1 MNLIIVSP
9 FWNSS
14 ELTKKCIES
23 LKSQY
28 YTNFKAYFIDDVSTD
43 NSYDVAKETI
53 GDDDRFI
60 LIKNTVKKHKTNNF
74 IDIIRDNNDIRWDDV
89 IIELDGDD
97 RLSDNF
103 VLGRINKVFMD
114 ENIWVCGSKWKD
126 QHGRLGNYGKPK
138 PHRARKTSWNFSHL
152 RTFRS
157 FLFNLID
164 DDDLKFEG
172 SYFKAA
178 CDLGHGIPILEMCGD
193 EHFHYIDEPLYTYI
207 WHDRQ
212 SYSDKTDFKD
222 KSLQGRTAKHIYGL
236 KSYLPVKLSDSLNS
250 QNTRKKVMSIDSIP
264 KDFNSN
270 NNEVVKGILKEFNP
284 RQTIKTVDYDE
295 VNKVLGKPSVP
306 QKINEDVSTIEQH
319 KPTNRNELIDLKRKM
334 IINGVNPGERDK
346 PTNFNRI
353 KENIGDKKIYVP
365 KNGVVSIRV
374 TPKGD
379 KPIIKKNS
387 IAELANKIGFGD
399 GKNKKK

>member
-1 MNLIIVSP
+1 MNLIIISP
-9 FWNSS
+9 FWNSP

-23 LKSQY
+23 LKNQY

-43 NSYDVAKETI
+43 NSYNVAKETI
-53 GDDDRFI
+53 GGDDRFV
-60 LIKNTVKKHKTNNF
+60 LIKNKIKKHKTKNF
-74 IDIIRDNNDIRWDDV
+74 IDIIRNNNDIKWDDV

-103 VLGRINKVFMD
+103 VLGRLNKVFMD

-126 QHGRLGNYGKPK
+126 QYGKIGNYGKPK

-164 DDDLKFEG
+164 DEDLQFEG

-178 CDLGHGIPILEMCGD
+178 CDLGHGIPILEMCGK

-222 KSLQGRTAKHIYGL
+222 KTLQGRTAKYIYSL
-236 KSYLPVKLSDSLNS
+236 KSYLPVTMGETTNKQKN
-250 QNTRKKVMSIDSIP
+250 RKKFNSIDVVIKYLNEEKIIKKER
-264 KDFNSN
+264 KDINYS
-270 NNEVVKGILKEFNP
+270 
-284 RQTIKTVDYDE
+284 E
-295 VNKVLGKPSVP
+295 VNKSLKSVKNKEKRVTLKQNKP
-306 QKINEDVSTIEQH
+306 N
-319 KPTNRNELIDLKRKM
+319 NRNDLFKLKKEISD
-334 IINGVNPGERDK
+334 IIKGFSPNETNVIKQTKSK
-346 PTNFNRI
+346 PVIQNKNKVYI
-353 KENIGDKKIYVP
+353 P
-365 KNGVVSIRV
+365 KNTPSKRV
-374 TPKGD
+374 E
-379 KPIIKKNS
+379 KNNDGLKIQIGS
-387 IAELANKIGFGD
+387 VAELANKWGFGD
-399 GKNKKK
+399 SKRKKGS

>member
-1 MNLIIVSP
+1 MNLVIISP
-9 FWNSS
+9 FWNSP

-23 LKSQY
+23 LKNQY

-43 NSYDVAKETI
+43 NSYNVAKETI
-53 GDDDRFI
+53 GDDYRFV
-60 LIKNTVKKHKTNNF
+60 LIKNKIKKHKTKNF
-74 IDIIRDNNDIRWDDV
+74 IDIIRNNNDIKWDDV

-103 VLGRINKVFMD
+103 VLGRLNKVFMD

-126 QHGRLGNYGKPK
+126 QYGKIGNYGKPK

-164 DDDLKFEG
+164 DEDLQFEG

-178 CDLGHGIPILEMCGD
+178 CDLGHGIPILEMCGK

-222 KSLQGRTAKHIYGL
+222 KTLQGRTAKYIYSL
-236 KSYLPVKLSDSLNS
+236 KSYLPVTIGETANKQKNNKKFENIDVIIKYLNEEKIIK
-250 QNTRKKVMSIDSIP
+250 NEHKDIDYS
-264 KDFNSN
+264 
-270 NNEVVKGILKEFNP
+270 
-284 RQTIKTVDYDE
+284 E
-295 VNKVLGKPSVP
+295 VNKSLKNIKSKEKIVNVKQNKP
-306 QKINEDVSTIEQH
+306 N
-319 KPTNRNELIDLKRKM
+319 NRNELFKLKKE
-334 IINGVNPGERDK
+334 ISDILKGFSPKESNVIKKTK
-346 PTNFNRI
+346 PKPVIQNKNKVYI
-353 KENIGDKKIYVP
+353 P
-365 KNGVVSIRV
+365 KNNPSKRV
-374 TPKGD
+374 DKNNDKLKIQKG
-379 KPIIKKNS
+379 S
-387 IAELANKIGFGD
+387 VAELANKWGFGQ
-399 GKNKKK
+399 GKRKKGR

>member
-1 MNLIIVSP
+1 MNLVIISP
-9 FWNSS
+9 FWNSP

-23 LKSQY
+23 LKNQY

-43 NSYDVAKETI
+43 DSYNVAKETI
-53 GDDDRFI
+53 GDDYRFV
-60 LIKNTVKKHKTNNF
+60 LIKNKIKKHKTKNF
-74 IDIIRDNNDIRWDDV
+74 IDIIRNNNDIKWDDV

-103 VLGRINKVFMD
+103 VLGRLNKVFMD

-126 QHGRLGNYGKPK
+126 QYGKIGNYGKPK

-164 DDDLKFEG
+164 DEDLQFEG

-178 CDLGHGIPILEMCGD
+178 CDLGHGIPILEMCGK

-222 KSLQGRTAKHIYGL
+222 KTLQGRTAKYIYSL
-236 KSYLPVKLSDSLNS
+236 KSYLPVTIGETANKQKNNKKFENIDVIIKYLNEEKIIK
-250 QNTRKKVMSIDSIP
+250 NEHKDIDYS
-264 KDFNSN
+264 
-270 NNEVVKGILKEFNP
+270 
-284 RQTIKTVDYDE
+284 E
-295 VNKVLGKPSVP
+295 VNKSLKNIKSKEKIVNVKQNKP
-306 QKINEDVSTIEQH
+306 N
-319 KPTNRNELIDLKRKM
+319 NRNELFKLKKE
-334 IINGVNPGERDK
+334 ISDILKGFSPKESNVIKKTK
-346 PTNFNRI
+346 PKPVIQNKNKVYI
-353 KENIGDKKIYVP
+353 P
-365 KNGVVSIRV
+365 KNNPSKRV
-374 TPKGD
+374 DKNNDKLKIQKG
-379 KPIIKKNS
+379 S
-387 IAELANKIGFGD
+387 VAELANKWGFGQ
-399 GKNKKK
+399 GKRKKGR

>member
-1 MNLIIVSP
+1 MNLIIISP
-9 FWNSS
+9 FWNSP

-23 LKSQY
+23 LKNQY

-43 NSYDVAKETI
+43 NSYNVAKETI
-53 GDDDRFI
+53 GGDDRFV
-60 LIKNTVKKHKTNNF
+60 LIKNKIKKHKTKNF
-74 IDIIRDNNDIRWDDV
+74 IDIIRNNNDIKWDDV

-103 VLGRINKVFMD
+103 VLGRLNKVFMD

-126 QHGRLGNYGKPK
+126 QYGKIGNYGKPK

-164 DDDLKFEG
+164 DEDLQFEG

-178 CDLGHGIPILEMCGD
+178 CDLGHGIPILEMCGK

-222 KSLQGRTAKHIYGL
+222 KTLQGRTAKYIYSL
-236 KSYLPVKLSDSLNS
+236 KSYLPVTMGETTNKQKN
-250 QNTRKKVMSIDSIP
+250 RKKFNSIDVVIKYLNEEKIIKKER
-264 KDFNSN
+264 KDINYS
-270 NNEVVKGILKEFNP
+270 
-284 RQTIKTVDYDE
+284 E
-295 VNKVLGKPSVP
+295 VNKSLKSVKNKEKRVTIKQNKP
-306 QKINEDVSTIEQH
+306 N
-319 KPTNRNELIDLKRKM
+319 NRNDLFKLKKEISD
-334 IINGVNPGERDK
+334 IIKGFSPNETNVIKQTKSK
-346 PTNFNRI
+346 PVIQNTNKVYI
-353 KENIGDKKIYVP
+353 P
-365 KNGVVSIRV
+365 KNTPSKRV
-374 TPKGD
+374 E
-379 KPIIKKNS
+379 KNNDGLKIQIGS
-387 IAELANKIGFGD
+387 VAELANKWGFGD
-399 GKNKKK
+399 SKRKKGR

>member
-9 FWNSS
+9 FWNSP

-28 YTNFKAYFIDDVSTD
+28 YTSFKAYFIDDISTD
-43 NSYDVAKETI
+43 NSYDVAKKTI
-53 GDDDRFI
+53 GDDNRFV
-60 LIKNTVKKHKTNNF
+60 LIKNTIKKHKTKNF

-89 IIELDGDD
+89 IVELDGDD

-172 SYFKAA
+172 SYFKAG
-178 CDLGHGIPILEMCGD
+178 CDLGHGIPILEMCGN

-222 KSLQGRTAKHIYGL
+222 KTLQGRTAKHIYGL
-236 KSYLPVKLSDSLNS
+236 KSYLPVKLSDSSNI
-250 QNTRKKVMSIDSIP
+250 QNTRKKVMSVDSIP
-264 KDFNSN
+264 KDFNSKGVKSPLKDLN
-270 NNEVVKGILKEFNP
+270 LKQINKTIDYNEVSKTLGKSSIPDKTNKGDS
-284 RQTIKTVDYDE
+284 TIK
-295 VNKVLGKPSVP
+295 
-306 QKINEDVSTIEQH
+306 QH
-319 KPTNRNELIDLKRKM
+319 KPNNRNELIALKRKKL
-334 IINGVNPGERDK
+334 IESLNPTKVNK
-346 PTNFNRI
+346 PISVKRI
-353 KENIGDKKIYVP
+353 KENIVNKNIYIPKK
-365 KNGVVSIRV
+365 GAVSIKV
-374 TPKGD
+374 IPKSQPP
-379 KPIIKKNS
+379 KIKKNS
-387 IAELANKIGFGD
+387 IAELANKMGFGD